1 MKGFNFLLLPIIL
14 FTLSACGG
22 GGTAPSI
29 NSDDD
34 STPDNKGN
42 IPPIARA
49 GQDITR
55 TQSLQVSL
63 SGTGSTD
70 SDGTISSYL
79 WKQISGMQVSLS
91 DNDKAVAT
99 FTAPPTNTEL
109 SLEFELQ
116 VTDNRGASSTDKV
129 LVTIIPNSPPPEVT
143 IEFPPFGSR
152 FFGDYITVSGTASK
166 QGGIDGTS
174 VNVNVGNSNVSAQ
187 VDADGSWR
195 AQNVLLPKNLSNIVI
210 NATATDRIGQTGEAE
225 TKIGNIPTLTR
236 ARFSFNPQLPNMLYA
251 IEETGI
257 SYDRIIAINLE
268 TMEHELLFHS
278 DSAVGGRGQ
287 NMGQIFSV
295 DFDSLNNQ
303 IVLADWGI
311 GIHTFDIMERHLT
324 TFELSGESL
333 GQGSHPDG
341 IAVDSENN
349 RAIFLDRFNAE
360 LVSFNLNTGE
370 STVISNNSG
379 VGTGILFDQLSEL
392 VLETTKNR
400 ALVYDS
406 GLASIL
412 AVDLSTGDR
421 SVIASNTVGTGAD
434 LNYCLSLAFDSGK
447 LIMLDWSS
455 RIFEIDLENGDRN
468 YIFTNG
474 EQSKQASWSTQLM
487 VDSVNN
493 RYLINDFSH
502 NTDTNDSDSVIA
514 LDKNTGERSIIFKQ
528 SVSSGPQID
537 IPELM
542 DIDPATDIGYVW
554 DRTTKSIYEVNLS
567 TGERKLFLM
576 DNSGLLNPSDMKLDR
591 SNNQLLITEPSQKAI
606 IGIDLTTKLMYLISG
621 NFGAGYPQYESP
633 ALLAFSEHTDKLY
646 IADVGLQAIFEV
658 NLNTGTRS
666 IISSS
671 DIGAGPEFK
680 SLTAMAIDDDGSTIY
695 LADQGNGST
704 VEHALIAIDT
714 STGDRKVVSGYRTGS
729 GSYLNGTYSIHILSG
744 TNQALIL
751 DNQDLK
757 LVDLSTGDR
766 TVLANSSGTGKG
778 EPLNIG
784 EIAMGANEGIIY
796 ALSSNYE
803 AIFAIDRFSGDRVII
818 SK

>member
-22 GGTAPSI
+22 GGSAPSI

-34 STPDNKGN
+34 LTPDNKGN

-55 TQSLQVSL
+55 TESLQVSL

-79 WKQISGMQVSLS
+79 WKQISGVQVSLS

-99 FTAPPTNTEL
+99 FTAPSTNTEL
-109 SLEFELQ
+109 SLEFELQVTDNLGASSTDKVLVTVVPNAPPMASAGEDIIQAETLQVTLSGTESTDTDGTISSYLWSQISGMQVSLSDSDKAVASFTAPSTDSELGLEFELQ

-143 IEFPPFGSR
+143 IAFPPSGSR
-152 FFGDYITVSGTASK
+152 FYGDYITVSGTASK
-166 QGGIDGTS
+166 QYGIEGIS
-174 VNVNVGNSNVSAQ
+174 INIKVGNSNVSTK
-187 VDADGSWR
+187 VNADGSWR

-225 TKIGNIPTLTR
+225 TKIENIPTLTR

-295 DFDSLNNQ
+295 DFDSLNDQ
-303 IVLADWGI
+303 IVLADWAI

-502 NTDTNDSDSVIA
+502 
-514 LDKNTGERSIIFKQ
+514 
-528 SVSSGPQID
+528 SVSVSNVSVK
-537 IPELM
+537 
-542 DIDPATDIGYVW
+542 YV
-554 DRTTKSIYEVNLS
+554 
-567 TGERKLFLM
+567 
-576 DNSGLLNPSDMKLDR
+576 
-591 SNNQLLITEPSQKAI
+591 
-606 IGIDLTTKLMYLISG
+606 
-621 NFGAGYPQYESP
+621 
-633 ALLAFSEHTDKLY
+633 
-646 IADVGLQAIFEV
+646 
-658 NLNTGTRS
+658 
-666 IISSS
+666 
-671 DIGAGPEFK
+671 
-680 SLTAMAIDDDGSTIY
+680 
-695 LADQGNGST
+695 
-704 VEHALIAIDT
+704 
-714 STGDRKVVSGYRTGS
+714 
-729 GSYLNGTYSIHILSG
+729 
-744 TNQALIL
+744 
-751 DNQDLK
+751 
-757 LVDLSTGDR
+757 
-766 TVLANSSGTGKG
+766 
-778 EPLNIG
+778 
-784 EIAMGANEGIIY
+784 
-796 ALSSNYE
+796 
-803 AIFAIDRFSGDRVII
+803 
-818 SK
+818 